1 MAEVRKEHSSFSR
14 IWKIWKD
21 KDISFK
27 SSSIGWHGTGG
38 WEKISWTKQMTR
50 EFEAWVARRAEP
62 RVGRRTKNIENS
74 WNSLA
79 IRKATIK
86 VFLNFLEEF
95 YRNQIKFPKQ
105 ICIKYLINCWPK
117 RYKNDQKLNFLSI
130 LLPPLPDAREFHIF
144 TYLFLFPFRSGGK
157 FSSWGR
163 TQEAWGSA
171 PLHRVTVFPHPREIR
186 PCTFYKG
193 IIFEIIKKFWFMNVF
208 SLGKT
213 GWLNTFFPCHKH
225 VCLDSRELAF
235 NFSSSI

>member
-1 MAEVRKEHSSFSR
+1 MAEVRKEHSPFSR
-14 IWKIWKD
+14 TWKIWKD

-27 SSSIGWHGTGG
+27 SSSICWHGTAF

-50 EFEAWVARRAEP
+50 EFD
-62 RVGRRTKNIENS
+62 I
-74 WNSLA
+74 
-79 IRKATIK
+79 
-86 VFLNFLEEF
+86 
-95 YRNQIKFPKQ
+95 

-171 PLHRVTVFPHPREIR
+171 PLHRVTVFPRPREIR

-213 GWLNTFFPCHKH
+213 GWLNTFFSLSQACMLGFKRIS
-225 VCLDSRELAF
+225 L
-235 NFSSSI
+235 